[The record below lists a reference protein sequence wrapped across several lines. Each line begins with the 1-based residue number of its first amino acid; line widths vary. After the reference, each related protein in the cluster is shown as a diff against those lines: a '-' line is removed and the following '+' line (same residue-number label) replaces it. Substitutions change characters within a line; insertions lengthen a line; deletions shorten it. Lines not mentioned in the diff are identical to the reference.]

1 MIPTPVAH
9 LHVAETQALEPLMV
23 HRWTALTSLSL
34 LYRLQCAFCT
44 TASKPQLFRLMHSC
58 ADNRDV
64 YSQQQGL
71 VPLLEKYPIVDI
83 RGRGLMSALE
93 FGGRDGS
100 LHAEPGTAA
109 KLVKAA
115 NERGL
120 LILAAGTH
128 RLILQAHMPLR
139 T

>member
-1 MIPTPVAH
+1 
-9 LHVAETQALEPLMV
+9 
-23 HRWTALTSLSL
+23 
-34 LYRLQCAFCT
+34 
-44 TASKPQLFRLMHSC
+44 
-58 ADNRDV
+58 
-64 YSQQQGL
+64 
-71 VPLLEKYPIVDI
+71 VDI

-120 LILAAGTH
+120 LILAAG
-128 RLILQAHMPLR
+128 AHFASQCSAVDVSRGVSHKVLC
-139 T
+139 